1 MIDMH
6 LHIIGKTNLVYLK
19 RRVKG
24 RMGQAVAKTIVERC
38 MQDTIY
44 QPPPTSYQKASVHF
58 IKSVKGDRL
67 AIRCISPS
75 GSSMS
80 LYGKYSDSRP
90 VVLYSHGNATD
101 LGGCHEV
108 CESIASMLDAHVIVY
123 DYPNYGA
130 SSKTRM
136 SESVL
141 NSSIEAVYSRCCE
154 IEVPYTKL
162 ILMGQSLGSVPTLFL
177 ASRVY
182 AKYCA
187 IVLVSPLA
195 SAFRTV
201 LDDKYVPS
209 FLTPKLDAVLFDN
222 LKSIQNIHAPVAIV
236 HGFVDDVID
245 ISSAELL
252 HSKIPH
258 RFQYSPLYISA
269 GHNDIYDEDNLADVT
284 SYLKRFISSSSEQH
298 TVKSSDALPD
308 VQLIE

>member
-1 MIDMH
+1 
-6 LHIIGKTNLVYLK
+6 
-19 RRVKG
+19 
-24 RMGQAVAKTIVERC
+24 MGQAVAKSIVERC

-58 IKSVKGDRL
+58 VKSVRGDRL
-67 AIRCISPS
+67 ALRCVSPS
-75 GSSMS
+75 RSSMS
-80 LYGKYSDSRP
+80 LHSPYTDSRP

-108 CESIASMLDAHVIVY
+108 CECIAGMLDAHVIVY

-154 IEVPYTKL
+154 IGIPPTKL
-162 ILMGQSLGSVPTLFL
+162 ILIGQSLGSVPTLFL

-182 AKYCA
+182 AKYSA
-187 IVLVSPLA
+187 IVLISPLA
-195 SAFRTV
+195 SAFRAA
-201 LDDKYVPS
+201 LDDNYKHVPS
-209 FLTPKLDAVLFDN
+209 YIMTKLDAVLFDN
-222 LKSIQNIHAPVAIV
+222 IKAIQNIHAPVAIV
-236 HGFVDDVID
+236 HGFADDVID

-252 HSKIPH
+252 HSNIPQ

-269 GHNDIYDEDNLADVT
+269 GHNDIYDQDNLADVAV
-284 SYLKRFISSSSEQH
+284 YLKRFITASSKPP
-298 TVKSSDALPD
+298 TITSSDALPD
-308 VQLIE
+308 QPQLPPS